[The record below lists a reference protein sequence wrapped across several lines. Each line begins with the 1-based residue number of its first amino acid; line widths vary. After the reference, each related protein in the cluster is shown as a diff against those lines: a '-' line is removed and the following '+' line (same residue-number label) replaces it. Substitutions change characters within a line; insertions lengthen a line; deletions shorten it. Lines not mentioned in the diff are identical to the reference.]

1 MAQVSLFGV
10 NLPSTNRLKL
20 RSELRE
26 LKPGAKATLYFLY
39 SEFLL
44 RANWNLDYQKVL
56 NRGTFKAIDGKG
68 LHWSMWRLQK
78 ATWITYCYTKFL
90 VKLPIVLRWLA
101 FYICFTI
108 QLLLNLVSLWLVL
121 VFRLNISRVTNN
133 ELVLGRE
140 FVYDLLL
147 LSETLGWKTLI
158 IAGDHQ
164 GQTKDNLA
172 KLNLLYPKLNLTVY
186 TYPSNSKL
194 MQDVPS
200 KSEYLN
206 CTNLLELYPE
216 LDSVKNQIV
225 ATSPDLILVC
235 LGGASGKQE
244 FFIDNLQ
251 IDPQTKFTLAVGLGA
266 ALDHLGVGAVQPRP
280 PKWLVDRGLEWLYR
294 FIFLPYRRKRI
305 WQAVVGLWWLTTLEQ
320 FVQTDL
326 VHNRFVNII
335 RGQDNKFLVYNTPLG
350 VSFPTVHIAA
360 QKSLEKNYLQTK
372 NQTGLNLQLL
382 DFSVRPVRLPK
393 HRLTPVTL
401 GTWHQANY
409 KFEYIQ
415 PFLCVIN
422 YSPNSF
428 EGPTPKPPFYWLEVS
443 ALEKALSPL
452 DQLYW
457 QYYKSLS

>member
-1 MAQVSLFGV
+1 MAKVNLFEVSL
-10 NLPSTNRLKL
+10 PQTNRLKL

-26 LKPGAKATLYFLY
+26 LKKYAKATLYFLY

-78 ATWITYCYTKFL
+78 PAWTTYSYTRFL
-90 VKLPIVLRWLA
+90 VKLPGVFRGLA
-101 FYICFTI
+101 FYICFAI

-121 VFRLNISRVTNN
+121 VFRLNISRITNN

-147 LSETLGWKTLI
+147 LAETLGWKTLI
-158 IAGDHQ
+158 VAGDHQ

-172 KLNLLYPKLNLTVY
+172 KLNLPYPKLDLTVY
-186 TYPSNSKL
+186 TYPSDSKL
-194 MQDVPS
+194 MQDVS
-200 KSEYLN
+200 SRSEYLN
-206 CTNLLELYPE
+206 CANLLELYPE
-216 LDSVKNQIV
+216 LELVKNQIV

-251 IDPQTKFTLAVGLGA
+251 TDPQTKFTLAVGLGA
-266 ALDHLGVGAVQPRP
+266 ALDHLGVGTVQPRP
-280 PKWLVDRGLEWLYR
+280 PKWLVNRGLEWLYR
-294 FIFLPYRRKRI
+294 FTFLPYRRKRI

-335 RGQDNKFLVYNTPLG
+335 RSQDNKFLVYNTPLG
-350 VSFPTVHIAA
+350 VSFPTVHVAA
-360 QKSLEKNYLQTK
+360 QKSLEQNYLQTK

-401 GTWHQANY
+401 SSWHQASY
-409 KFEYIQ
+409 KFEYVQ

-422 YSPNSF
+422 YSLNSF
-428 EGPTPKPPFYWLEVS
+428 EEPTPKSSFYWLEVS